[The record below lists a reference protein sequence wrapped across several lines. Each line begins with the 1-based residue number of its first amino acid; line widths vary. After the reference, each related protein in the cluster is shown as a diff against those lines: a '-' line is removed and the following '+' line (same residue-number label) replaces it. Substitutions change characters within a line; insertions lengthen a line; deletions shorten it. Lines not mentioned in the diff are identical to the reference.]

1 MFRIAVFLLALFAL
15 AIGFAWLADN
25 PGIVTVQWDWLS
37 ASKAYEVTLLHA
49 MIALVL
55 IVGLLMVSWW
65 LVSSLLNSPKSFGR
79 WRSGRR
85 RDRGYLSLSQGL
97 IAAGAG
103 NAALA
108 RRMAK
113 ESQKLLTN
121 EPMVQMLDAQTALL
135 EGRQDEARSKYEA
148 MLENDST
155 KLLGLRGLYIEAEK
169 EGNSE
174 AAGHFS
180 KQAYELAPHT
190 AWAAAGLLKSQG
202 GVGDWETALKTLEK
216 NRASGMFKKEE
227 YTRKRAVILTALA
240 GQEEDI
246 NPDKARS
253 HALAAH
259 KLVPAL
265 VPAAVIAARLSVR
278 LADLR
283 KAAKIIE
290 TTWKHQPHPEL
301 AETYLHLR
309 NGDSA
314 LDRLKRAETLAAKKQ
329 NHPEGQFAIATAA
342 ISAREWDKARNA
354 LDAILRSSPTER
366 ACLMMAQLDELE
378 HGDRGRVR
386 EWLSRAVSAPRDAA
400 WTADGVVVPQWAPF
414 SPVTGELDAF
424 EWKVPVEQLGGSANT
439 IDFSQIPPHKPTE
452 TEDELPI
459 LELAIAAGAASA
471 AAINTIDNEEPE
483 KPAPTEVD
491 ANNAAEI
498 VKPEIIDAEIIAEAS
513 AVDTKPTIDPVVEE
527 VAVAAEE
534 KTEISEPL
542 DEGVVEVNGE
552 VLPKAKPRRSK
563 NTPISETTLD
573 ENGDG
578 HLDQRPDDP
587 GPKKGKKKKKG
598 NFFF

>member
-1 MFRIAVFLLALFAL
+1 MFRIAVFLIVLFAL

-49 MIALVL
+49 MIGLVL
-55 IVGLLMVSWW
+55 IIGVLMFGWW
-65 LVSSLLNSPKSFGR
+65 LLSGLLNSPKSFGL

-85 RDRGYLSLSQGL
+85 RDRGYQTLSQGL

-103 NAALA
+103 NIALA
-108 RRMAK
+108 RRMTK
-113 ESQKLLTN
+113 ESQKLLPN

-135 EGRQDEARSKYEA
+135 EGKREEARSKYEA
-148 MLENDST
+148 MLDNDDT

-180 KQAYELAPHT
+180 KQAYELAPQT

-202 GVGDWETALKTLEK
+202 SVGDWEMALKTLEK
-216 NRASGMFKKEE
+216 NRASGMFEKEE

-240 GQEEDI
+240 EQAEDTD
-246 NPDKARS
+246 PDKARS
-253 HALAAH
+253 HALTAH
-259 KLVPAL
+259 KLVPNL
-265 VPAAVIAARLSVR
+265 VPAAVLAARLSVR
-278 LADLR
+278 LSDLR

-309 NGDSA
+309 NGDSS
-314 LDRLKRAETLAAKKQ
+314 LDRLKRAETLASKKQ

-342 ISAREWDKARNA
+342 ISAREWTAAREA
-354 LDAILRSSPTER
+354 LDAILRSAPTER

-400 WTADGVVVPQWAPF
+400 WTADGVVAPKWAPF

-424 EWKVPVEQLGGSANT
+424 EWKVPVENLGESGKT
-439 IDFSQIPPHKPTE
+439 IDFSQIPPHKPTQ
-452 TEDELPI
+452 TEDELPV
-459 LELAIAAGAASA
+459 LELAIAAGAASVA
-471 AAINTIDNEEPE
+471 VAKTVESDE
-483 KPAPTEVD
+483 
-491 ANNAAEI
+491 
-498 VKPEIIDAEIIAEAS
+498 PEIISPADTISDAEIIEPEE
-513 AVDTKPTIDPVVEE
+513 VTPVVEE
-527 VAVAAEE
+527 AEIVLDDPEEEPVEDDLAVADASEE
-534 KTEISEPL
+534 KSAKTEMSK
-542 DEGVVEVNGE
+542 DDVVEVDGE
-552 VLPKAKPRRSK
+552 LLPKAKPRRSK
-563 NTPISETTLD
+563 NTEISDTKLD
-573 ENGDG
+573 EDGDG

-587 GPKKGKKKKKG
+587 GPKKGKKKKG